1 MKPFFPISKI
11 SKISPNMLIQPFFID
26 QKIKDKKTIKGLGK
40 NYSWSS
46 KK

>member
-26 QKIKDKKTIKGLGK
+26 QKIKDKKPIKGLGK
-40 NYSWSS
+40 IIVGHQ